1 MNNDVIVF
9 QHVYPGRGCEPWID
23 LTQARTKQWCTN
35 HLMDYQLIT
44 REVNKYNPG
53 LGHWESVHWLFD
65 LMQEY
70 PFVIYLDADCIV
82 ADLNADP
89 RQAFVE
95 GKIGAVWHNLSY
107 HDPDWSHFNVGAL
120 YAWSTP
126 ETKEFV
132 AEWLG
137 RYPGVPDFPWWEN
150 GEFNK
155 LGTERGIIHK
165 LDNAWNAGH
174 VSPAEHKIIWGL
186 HGIPDRLE
194 SIRKAVAECELLC
207 PSL

>member
-1 MNNDVIVF
+1 
-9 QHVYPGRGCEPWID
+9 
-23 LTQARTKQWCTN
+23 
-35 HLMDYQLIT
+35 
-44 REVNKYNPG
+44 
-53 LGHWESVHWLFD
+53 
-65 LMQEY
+65 MQEY

-82 ADLNADP
+82 ADLDADP
-89 RQAFVE
+89 CQAFVK

-120 YAWSTP
+120 YASSTP
-126 ETKEFV
+126 ETIQFV
-132 AEWLG
+132 TDWLA

-155 LGTERGIIHK
+155 LGTERDIIHK

-186 HGIPDRLE
+186 HGIPDRQE
-194 SIRKAVAECELLC
+194 SIRKAVAELEGITV
-207 PSL
+207 